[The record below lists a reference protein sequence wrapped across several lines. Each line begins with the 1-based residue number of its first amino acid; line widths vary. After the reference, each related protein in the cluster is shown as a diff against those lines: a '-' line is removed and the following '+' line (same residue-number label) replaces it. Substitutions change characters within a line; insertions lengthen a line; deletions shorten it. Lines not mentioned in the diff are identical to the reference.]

1 MGTPVVCATCSDLG
15 WDLTGRCKVSDPARS
30 PHQWAMAMASCCWLL
45 RVGMAY
51 LPRLGHRESICTS
64 QDMSERAAEC
74 CFVLRYPRPLTA
86 KCVFYSPMAM
96 ASSCMLLAPS
106 RPFRRGSGIVNRSVR
121 RRPCVGELL
130 KAFLRLLGRSQWSR
144 PICSCAHCHRSF
156 RLPGQVGLH
165 ADFGTRCFCSV
176 SCRIPKRSGLCANGR
191 SWRDKS
197 DFEYSGGQN

>member
-1 MGTPVVCATCSDLG
+1 
-15 WDLTGRCKVSDPARS
+15 
-30 PHQWAMAMASCCWLL
+30 MAVASCCWML
-45 RVGMAY
+45 RVVMAY
-51 LPRLGHRESICTS
+51 VPRLGHRESICTS

-74 CFVLRYPRPLTA
+74 CFVLRYLRPLTSQNA
-86 KCVFYSPMAM
+86 YFTLRCAMAM

-130 KAFLRLLGRSQWSR
+130 KAFPRLLGRSRRSW
-144 PICSCAHCHRSF
+144 PICSCVRCHRSF

-176 SCRIPKRSGLCANGR
+176 SCRIPMRSGLCANGR

-197 DFEYSGGQN
+197 DFEYSGGHKCAMSDSVTRTKPYVPK